1 MAYEGDFVATLCHF
15 AVVFDIR
22 GDFGCTFG
30 QLWAHFWRMRVP
42 LGPLWKHFGVT
53 LKALW
58 GHFGCIRMTLGYFRL
73 TSGSLWND
81 FGCTEVNFQKTLI
94 FPIHFNDFIQLWE

>member
-1 MAYEGDFVATLCHF
+1 MAYEGDLGVLWRHFVAILACE
-15 AVVFDIR
+15 
-22 GDFGCTFG
+22 GDFEWTLG
-30 QLWAHFWRMRVP
+30 QLWGHLWHMNVP

-81 FGCTEVNFQKTLI
+81 FGCTEVNFKKTLI